1 MPTISQLL
9 RFSMAAGMY
18 LLLMW
23 GYMVLPNAQW
33 FAAFLALIMA
43 AMLVYWVTET
53 LVATE
58 LSVKS
63 GKQAQRVRSGL
74 GGAAF
79 GGHAIG
85 GPAIGGPACG
95 RPGITM
101 QDWQEKP
108 EEPIGGDLRSS
119 APGLDAAVLRLD
131 SLKSELMVQYAQF
144 GRDQSLIN
152 SRGLGSWHGKRN
164 FHKPS

>member
-1 MPTISQLL
+1 MPTISQLV

-43 AMLVYWVTET
+43 TMLVYWVTET
-53 LVATE
+53 MVATE
-58 LSVKS
+58 LSVKP
-63 GKQAQRVRSGL
+63 GKHTQQARSGS
-74 GGAAF
+74 GAP
-79 GGHAIG
+79 GS
-85 GPAIGGPACG
+85 G

-119 APGLDAAVLRLD
+119 APGLEAAVLKLD

>member
-1 MPTISQLL
+1 MPTISQLV

-43 AMLVYWVTET
+43 TMLVYWVTET

-58 LSVKS
+58 LSVKP
-63 GKQAQRVRSGL
+63 GRQAPRVRSEL
-74 GGAAF
+74 GA
-79 GGHAIG
+79 
-85 GPAIGGPACG
+85 PATG

-119 APGLDAAVLRLD
+119 APGLEAAVLKLD